1 MCISMNEK
9 CFEYIYIYIYNH
21 DDEAYMQAQMG
32 DILVVIMT
40 RS

>member
-9 CFEYIYIYIYNH
+9 CFEYLLLFFLNH
-21 DDEAYMQAQMG
+21 DYEAYVQAYMG